1 MAEDQARMS
10 RSSHL
15 RDELGRAYHL
25 PMREL
30 ILAFW
35 TASMALGEGTSGTAS
50 LSACAEAASVVT
62 VLFNKGANALLRK
75 GTPRLVRNARESIVA
90 SCNCVVKR

>member
-1 MAEDQARMS
+1 MAEDQARTS

-15 RDELGRAYHL
+15 RDGLGMVYHL
-25 PMREL
+25 PVCEVK
-30 ILAFW
+30 LAGL

-62 VLFNKGANALLRK
+62 VLFTKGDNALLRK
-75 GTPRLVRNARESIVA
+75 GAARLVLNARESIVS
-90 SCNCVVKR
+90 SCNCVV

>member
-15 RDELGRAYHL
+15 RDELGRVYHL
-25 PMREL
+25 PVYEI
-30 ILAFW
+30 ILAFL

-62 VLFNKGANALLRK
+62 VLFTKGDNALLHK
-75 GTPRLVRNARESIVA
+75 GALRLVLNARESIVF
-90 SCNCVVKR
+90 SCNCVV